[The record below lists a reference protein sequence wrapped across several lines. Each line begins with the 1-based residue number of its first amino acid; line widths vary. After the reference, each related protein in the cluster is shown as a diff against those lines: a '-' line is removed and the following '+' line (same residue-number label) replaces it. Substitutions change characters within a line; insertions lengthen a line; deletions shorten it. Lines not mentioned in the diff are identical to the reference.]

1 MDETGLIAAARLGDQ
16 DAFAELYQQYIRY
29 VRAIGRSI
37 LHTDDLDDFCQDTFL
52 LAFTKLKGFE
62 GNAHFRSWITRI
74 AINRCLVILRDRGRP
89 RNDESQ
95 VVQMDANLERHG
107 FASIDAQLE
116 GVPARL
122 DLNRLL
128 RVLSPGQRKVLELAY
143 LEDMPDLEIAEALG
157 TSLAAVKCRI
167 YQAKRKVRNAQR
179 GKHLSGG
186 LESN

>member
-52 LAFTKLKGFE
+52 LAFTKLNGFE
-62 GNAHFRSWITRI
+62 GRAHFRSWLTRI
-74 AINRCLVILRDRGRP
+74 AINRCLVILRDKRRP
-89 RNDESQ
+89 SKDESH
-95 VVQMDANLERHG
+95 VVQMDTNLA
-107 FASIDAQLE
+107 ASIDAQLE

-128 RVLSPGQRKVLELAY
+128 QALSPVQRKVLELAY

-157 TSLAAVKCRI
+157 TSLNAVKSRI
-167 YQAKRKVRNAQR
+167 YQAKRKVRKAQR
-179 GKHLSGG
+179 G
-186 LESN
+186 